1 MALNAAPE
9 PTERR
14 RELAATLADPVA
26 FGRWYE
32 RSVVIV
38 YRYLFTR
45 CAGDEALAEELT
57 QQTFIQAIDH
67 RDTYEG
73 RADPTTWLCTI
84 GRNLLT
90 DHYRR
95 LDRDERRRLRL
106 VVREIDAVRDDAS
119 DFRRVEERDRLIAA
133 LGQLPPLQRAAVVL
147 CYVDGLPV
155 REAAEALDRS
165 EGATESLLSRARE
178 RLREILR
185 EDADGR

>member
-1 MALNAAPE
+1 VELNPAPD

-14 RELAATLADPVA
+14 RELAAILADPAA
-26 FGRWYE
+26 FRRWYE
-32 RSVVIV
+32 RAVVIV

-45 CAGDEALAEELT
+45 CAGDATLAEELT
-57 QQTFIQAIDH
+57 QQTFIQAID
-67 RDTYEG
+67 RRATYEG
-73 RADPTTWLCTI
+73 RADATTWLCTI

-95 LDRDERRRLRL
+95 LDQDERRHLRL
-106 VVREIDAVRDDAS
+106 VVREINPDHGEADRFRAVEDRDQ
-119 DFRRVEERDRLIAA
+119 LIAA

-147 CYVDGLPV
+147 CYIDGLSV
-155 REAAEALDRS
+155 REAAKALDRS

-178 RLREILR
+178 RLRQILQ